1 MGRSWKSAFVVEVRE
16 HKETTILPDLY
27 ISNPFWAD
35 FNGMKLRV
43 LIFPANITFAPQF
56 ETSMKTDK
64 NTVIGFVLLGIL
76 FFLYFW
82 YSNKQQTALVEMKK
96 RQEDSIARVNA
107 AKLPVVDSATLQL
120 DSLKRDSLSKVVMA
134 GDFTAA
140 AIGTESL
147 LTLEN
152 SVMKITF
159 TNKGGQVKGIE
170 LKKYSKADS
179 TPVVLSDKNKLGYTI
194 NTGANQSANT
204 NELFFTAAEPV
215 KKADGS
221 QVVNFT
227 LSSANGQQ
235 ISHQY
240 IIYPDAYMIDW
251 NVSLTGADKLLSQ
264 GALNMKWNLE
274 TTQLERSAEYE
285 RQMSNIC
292 FSEDNEFDYISVN
305 TEKQFEK
312 PVQWVSVV
320 QQFFNHTLIAKNNFN
335 TGDVKWQRKTDTT
348 NSLATTETNLQMKLP
363 VAAAVTVPFQLYY
376 GPSDYAILKKQ
387 APEMDR
393 IVNLGRDMYSF
404 VRPINKYI
412 IMPVFDFFAGFV
424 TNYGWVVLLLTL
436 FIRLVTSPLT
446 YSSYL
451 SGAKM
456 KALRPELD
464 TMREKFGDDKQ
475 GFAMEQMKLFREA
488 GVNPLGGCIPALL
501 QIPIFFAL
509 YSFFN
514 ANIELRGQ
522 SFLWSDDLS
531 SYDVIATLPFS
542 IPLGFGDHISLFTIT
557 AVITSFLIS
566 IYNMS
571 MTPTQDNPMLKYMP
585 YIFPFILLFIF
596 NRLPSALTWY
606 YTVSNLVTLGLQF
619 VIQNY
624 IINHD
629 LILAKI
635 EEKRKAPK
643 KKSKWQERYEQMM
656 ESQKKLQDLKEKNQK
671 RNK

>member
-1 MGRSWKSAFVVEVRE
+1 
-16 HKETTILPDLY
+16 
-27 ISNPFWAD
+27 
-35 FNGMKLRV
+35 
-43 LIFPANITFAPQF
+43 
-56 ETSMKTDK
+56 MKTDK
-64 NTVIGFVLLGIL
+64 NTVIGFVLLGVL
-76 FFLYFW
+76 FFMYFW
-82 YSNKQQTALVEMKK
+82 YSNKQQTAILETKK
-96 RQEDSIARVNA
+96 KQEDSLARVNA
-107 AKLPVVDSATLQL
+107 AKRPVVDTATMQL
-120 DSLKRDSLSKVVMA
+120 DAARRDSADRAALA
-134 GDFTAA
+134 GNFTTAA
-140 AIGTESL
+140 NGTESL
-147 LTLEN
+147 VTVEN
-152 SVMKITF
+152 NVMKVVL
-159 TNKGGQVKGIE
+159 TNKGGQVKSVE
-170 LKKYSKADS
+170 LKNYKKADS
-179 TPVVLSDKNKLGYTI
+179 NKVVLTDKANMGYSI
-194 NTGANQSANT
+194 NTGSNQSANT
-204 NELFFTAAEPV
+204 GELFFTAEPV
-215 KKADGS
+215 TRSADGS
-221 QVVNFT
+221 QVVTFI
-227 LSSANGQQ
+227 LAAENGQKVV
-235 ISHQY
+235 HQY
-240 IIYPDAYMIDW
+240 TIKQDAYMIDW
-251 NVSLTGADKLLSQ
+251 NVALTGADKLLSQ
-264 GALNMKWNLE
+264 GLLNMKWNIE
-274 TTQLERSAEYE
+274 TSQMERSAEYE

-292 FSEDNEFDYISVN
+292 FSENNEFDYISAN
-305 TEKQFEK
+305 NEKKFEAS
-312 PVQWVSVV
+312 VQWVSVV
-320 QQFFNHTLIAKNNFN
+320 QQFFNSTLIAKNGFN
-335 TGDVKWQRKTDTT
+335 SGQVQWQRKTDST
-348 NSLATTETNLQMKLP
+348 NSLATAETNLQMKLP
-363 VAAAVTVPFQLYY
+363 VSASVSVPFQLYY

-424 TNYGWVVLLLTL
+424 SNFGWVVLLLTL

-464 TMREKFGDDKQ
+464 ILRGKFGDDKQ

-514 ANIELRGQ
+514 ANISLRGQ

-557 AVITSFLIS
+557 AVVTSFLIS

-585 YIFPFILLFIF
+585 YIFPFMLLFIF

-629 LILAKI
+629 QILAKI
-635 EEKRKAPK
+635 DEKRKAPK

-671 RNK
+671 RK